1 MGFQNS
7 EYITFPNWAA
17 QKPKQQLCGRPE
29 EAQPMSDLC
38 QAILQVYC
46 QHLCTTAKWS
56 TYRVPS
62 ADTSFCIKRCLASGV
77 TVSLQACR
85 AADSSEEVTLL
96 CLVKTSQWA
105 YAQCV
110 ALADLVPWQ
119 AYQRVL
125 FYIAVSGLETAVR
138 GWVDS
143 YISGSNK
150 QLLVDS
156 APQLL
161 HVLEYLKQHGESYP
175 WHQNPYLISWDQLV
189 NWETL
194 HLTEH
199 YAYTTPAAAGQD
211 ALASA
216 LSYQQTDRYAHTAA
230 EDQEQRQGAELAWH
244 NSASPVDAS
253 LERATSLS
261 TAPDVQGPECTD
273 VAMSDAEEGFEP
285 GGTAWLNRDGAA
297 GTDHMTAPLQQPL
310 QQHGTAHC
318 MELDKANTASSIRAE
333 VSFPESCFADSTTDL
348 STLQPVGGKSV
359 VNMMV
364 DAQGNPAE
372 PYMLSVASSAAGSTM
387 DSVSHARVPVKVA
400 PESIPEVQ
408 AFMQHVSAIMSR
420 AQTGDDSAIL
430 QMHQMC
436 QVALLGNAVL

>member
-17 QKPKQQLCGRPE
+17 QKPKQQLFGRPE

-138 GWVDS
+138 RWVDS

-194 HLTEH
+194 HSTDH

-230 EDQEQRQGAELAWH
+230 EDQEQAEPHAEAGCRIGLAQQCKSCGCIIGEGNKPV
-244 NSASPVDAS
+244 NSS
-253 LERATSLS
+253 R
-261 TAPDVQGPECTD
+261 
-273 VAMSDAEEGFEP
+273 
-285 GGTAWLNRDGAA
+285 RA
-297 GTDHMTAPLQQPL
+297 GT
-310 QQHGTAHC
+310 
-318 MELDKANTASSIRAE
+318 
-333 VSFPESCFADSTTDL
+333 
-348 STLQPVGGKSV
+348 
-359 VNMMV
+359 
-364 DAQGNPAE
+364 
-372 PYMLSVASSAAGSTM
+372 
-387 DSVSHARVPVKVA
+387 
-400 PESIPEVQ
+400 
-408 AFMQHVSAIMSR
+408 
-420 AQTGDDSAIL
+420 
-430 QMHQMC
+430 
-436 QVALLGNAVL
+436 